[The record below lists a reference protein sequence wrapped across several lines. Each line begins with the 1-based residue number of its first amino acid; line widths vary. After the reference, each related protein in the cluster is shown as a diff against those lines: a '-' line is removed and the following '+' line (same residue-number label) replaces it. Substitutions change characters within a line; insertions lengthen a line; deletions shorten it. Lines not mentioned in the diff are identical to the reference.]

1 MNQQNRDPFSSFLR
15 MVANMFQNLIVGVW
29 SIILAAG
36 AVLVAPLL
44 LLEDMPALR
53 RYVRMSRM

>member
-1 MNQQNRDPFSSFLR
+1 MNKFLR
-15 MVANMFQNLIVGVW
+15 MVASMFENVILGVW
-29 SIILAAG
+29 TLLAAAG

>member
-1 MNQQNRDPFSSFLR
+1 MTKPFSSFLR
-15 MVANMFQNLIVGVW
+15 MVASMFQNVIVGVW
-29 SIILAAG
+29 SIIVAAG